1 MTTENEAKIPIWRD
15 ERFWKI
21 AVQLIVLAVVVV
33 IGSVLVHN
41 VSVNMQR
48 SGVVFGFR
56 FLDSQASFAIGESI
70 IPYNP
75 AVDSYRQVMLAGLVN
90 TLRVIVVGIVLTT
103 LLGILA
109 GVASFSENWLLRKGS
124 QVYVEVIRNT
134 PLLLQL
140 YFWYR
145 AVFTKLPRPADRLEF
160 LNRVYLSNRG
170 VFLPWPT
177 VSWNLAIW
185 AGGVVAIAI
194 GAFFLWR
201 WRTYL
206 IVERGQSG
214 QNQLYI
220 LWGLGII
227 ALLIIIF
234 PFNWQVP
241 QEVDPGTGSIQGGLR
256 LTIEY
261 SALVTGLVVY
271 TGAYISEIV
280 RAGIQSVA
288 KGQWE
293 AARALGIHSGLTMR
307 LVVFPQALRVMIP
320 PLNSQYMNLAKN
332 SSLAIAIGYADIYS
346 VANTTYNQTGR
357 PVEVMII
364 IMVTYLIINLL
375 ISVVMNQFNRLAQL
389 RER

>member
-1 MTTENEAKIPIWRD
+1 MTTQNEANIPLWRD

-21 AVQLIVLAVVVV
+21 AVQLIVLAIVVA
-33 IGSVLVHN
+33 IGSLLVHN

-90 TLRVIVVGIVLTT
+90 TLRVIVVGIILTT
-103 LLGILA
+103 IVGILA

-160 LNRVYLSNRG
+160 LNSFYLSNRG

-185 AGGVVAIAI
+185 AGVVVAIAI

-201 WRTYL
+201 WRIYL
-206 IVERGQSG
+206 MVEQGQSG
-214 QNQLYI
+214 LNQLYI

-241 QEVDPGTGSIQGGLR
+241 QEVSPGNIQGGLR

-364 IMVTYLIINLL
+364 IMITYLIINLL
-375 ISVVMNQFNRLAQL
+375 ISVVMNQFNRIAQL